1 MVFLSSSSFSNAFS
15 LSKTLIQHCQII
27 PDDLRPEEAYA
38 STSTTVTI
46 SVQAFTPILGTLL
59 LSSNPLVGGAAR
71 FAVVDL
77 LSRINKV
84 DKKEIGPF
92 YHHCPDTPHPWE
104 TNHSHHENDDD
115 FDDDFLDI
123 GLFGTQERAMFMEE
137 VLQQV
142 VIGMGRL
149 DVAEEEENIDPIDEQ
164 PSLKARDTDRLNSY
178 FPSMP
183 TNFPPTSSFS
193 FHPWS
198 SSPSSRSTES
208 ASLQSRNMGP
218 INNVSPG
225 TEFPPLPSVPRSHLP
240 VDLDSTINVKW

>member
-1 MVFLSSSSFSNAFS
+1 M
-15 LSKTLIQHCQII
+15 
-27 PDDLRPEEAYA
+27 PEEAYA

-92 YHHCPDTPHPWE
+92 YHHHPDTPPHVFHPWE
-104 TNHSHHENDDD
+104 INHENDDD
-115 FDDDFLDI
+115 FEDDDFLDI

-149 DVAEEEENIDPIDEQ
+149 DVGEEENIDPIEKQ
-164 PSLKARDTDRLNSY
+164 PSLKTRETDKLNSY
-178 FPSMP
+178 FPSMS

-193 FHPWS
+193 FDPWS
-198 SSPSSRSTES
+198 SSASSTDS
-208 ASLQSRNMGP
+208 ASLRSLNMGP

-225 TEFPPLPSVPRSHLP
+225 TEFPPLPSIPPSP
-240 VDLDSTINVKW
+240 VDLDSKINVNW